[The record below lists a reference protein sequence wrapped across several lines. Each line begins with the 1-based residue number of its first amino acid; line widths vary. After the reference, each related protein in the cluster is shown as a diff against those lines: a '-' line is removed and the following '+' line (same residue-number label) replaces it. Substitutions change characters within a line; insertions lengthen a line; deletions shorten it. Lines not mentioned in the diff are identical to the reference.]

1 MQESRE
7 RIRMKTQIERIPAM
21 CVVTPPPSD
30 DESIRSSTSGASA
43 PPPNSKS
50 IETQIQSAFIQQQ
63 QQMASSLRINV
74 AELPIVPA
82 PEETPIVIKAAVVKT
97 PSDGLV
103 ALNQLQL
110 PEENSGNLAQQHQPF
125 SSNESSRSSSLER
138 KRKGARVT
146 LDADGKVVY
155 SSDSLRR
162 RKAHNQQNNQ
172 STFEPGWS

>member
-110 PEENSGNLAQQHQPF
+110 PELENSGNLAQQHQPF
-125 SSNESSRSSSLER
+125 SSNESSRSSS
-138 KRKGARVT
+138 
-146 LDADGKVVY
+146 
-155 SSDSLRR
+155 
-162 RKAHNQQNNQ
+162 
-172 STFEPGWS
+172 